1 MQPAQIVIE
10 SDNVIL
16 DNECEPRH
24 TPLEYKTKSQILH
37 PAYSSL
43 NEDIV
48 ATVKTVA
55 GNSLGRGN
63 QKRCKENKEDM
74 ITFVCISA

>member
-1 MQPAQIVIE
+1 MLTIFIMQPAQIVIE

-37 PAYSSL
+37 PAYISL

-48 ATVKTVA
+48 AIVKTVA
-55 GNSLGRGN
+55 GNSWVEETKN
-63 QKRCKENKEDM
+63 AIKKIKR
-74 ITFVCISA
+74 I

>member
-1 MQPAQIVIE
+1 MLTIFIMQPAQIVIE

-37 PAYSSL
+37 PAYISL

-48 ATVKTVA
+48 AIVKTVA
-55 GNSLGRGN
+55 GNSWVEETKN
-63 QKRCKENKEDM
+63 VVKKIKR
-74 ITFVCISA
+74 I